1 MRTKSKNRFIRF
13 GLILIALMIIGTG
26 LAPLALEE
34 NLFYSN
40 WWSGLVFAPLTML
53 IGIIFLYLILFK
65 FEKINKMK

>member
-13 GLILIALMIIGTG
+13 GLILIALIIIGTG

-40 WWSGLVFAPLTML
+40 WWSGLVFAP
-53 IGIIFLYLILFK
+53 
-65 FEKINKMK
+65 